1 MFGPASGDQDAAE
14 QSHREGGAEG
24 GDGCKIA
31 IGRETA
37 GVGGLLDAEHIV
49 YRTAES
55 DDPARLRVSLPQDD
69 MSCSPEGTVGGP
81 FGVASMLLQFRQ
93 IKSGVEIRAGSP
105 DASHAGWIDQKAA
118 DITGDLLFGR
128 RLSGI
133 GRDRAPLRLFCYIII
148 CRECGASTD

>member
-1 MFGPASGDQDAAE
+1 
-14 QSHREGGAEG
+14 
-24 GDGCKIA
+24 
-31 IGRETA
+31 
-37 GVGGLLDAEHIV
+37 
-49 YRTAES
+49 
-55 DDPARLRVSLPQDD
+55 
-69 MSCSPEGTVGGP
+69 MSRSPEGTVGGP

-133 GRDRAPLRLFCYIII
+133 GQDRAPLRLFCSIIL
-148 CRECGASTD
+148 CRECGASRGLTTVDGGSTGGFRVQTRRRPPVGQPLLG